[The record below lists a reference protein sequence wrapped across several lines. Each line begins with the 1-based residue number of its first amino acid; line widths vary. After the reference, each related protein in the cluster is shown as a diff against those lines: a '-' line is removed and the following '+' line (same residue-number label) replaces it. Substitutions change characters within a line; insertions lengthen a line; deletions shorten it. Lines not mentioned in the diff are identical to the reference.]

1 MANLTVAVSSPTG
14 CSWTAASNAGWLQI
28 TNGAS
33 GSGNGTVRYR
43 VSDFNGNSRTGTMT
57 IAGQTFTVTQV
68 RCSATLT
75 PNTQAVSALGGVFT
89 VSLATQLGCP
99 WQAVESL
106 NWVNVSNPDNG
117 TGSATVTYTVSA
129 NLGSARTGTIS
140 IAGVTLTI
148 NQAAVLP

>member
-1 MANLTVAVSSPTG
+1 
-14 CSWTAASNAGWLQI
+14 
-28 TNGAS
+28 
-33 GSGNGTVRYR
+33 
-43 VSDFNGNSRTGTMT
+43 MT

-129 NLGSARTGTIS
+129 NLGSARTGTIA